1 MPAFWSF
8 CASARDW
15 RQCGASVFFDDRLP
29 LWEGCLHCFYL
40 IKRLHGLT
48 WFHRLPDNLKGI
60 VFLMLASMVFSVMAV
75 LIKLLG
81 QHLHITQILLVRQIG
96 MTILVAPAILKN
108 FSGSLHSER
117 LGLQLLRVVC
127 ALMAML
133 CGFTALIYLP
143 LADATA
149 IFFAKSF
156 FVTILAVIFLGETV
170 GAYRWSA
177 VLMGF
182 IGVMIMLQPGTENFS
197 VYGLLSLA
205 GAAGAAAVMILLR
218 LLSRSDSADTIM
230 TYGAL
235 GVGVVMILPGIYF
248 WQEPTTLEWL
258 LLVAVGV
265 VSYFAHKCNIFAYKH
280 GEASLLA
287 SLDYVRLL
295 WATLFGYLIFDQ
307 FPGGSIWF
315 GAAIVIA
322 AAVFMIYRETQRKR
336 AWSQA
341 ATSRDLES

>member
-1 MPAFWSF
+1 
-8 CASARDW
+8 
-15 RQCGASVFFDDRLP
+15 
-29 LWEGCLHCFYL
+29 
-40 IKRLHGLT
+40 
-48 WFHRLPDNLKGI
+48 
-60 VFLMLASMVFSVMAV
+60 MLASVVFSVMAL

-96 MTILVAPAILKN
+96 MTVMVVPAILRN
-108 FSGSLHSER
+108 FPGSLRSER
-117 LGLQLLRVVC
+117 PGLQLIRVFC
-127 ALMAML
+127 ALVGML
-133 CGFTALIYLP
+133 CGFTAVIYLP

-156 FVTILAVIFLGETV
+156 FVTILAVIFLGEIV
-170 GAYRWSA
+170 GVYRWSA
-177 VLMGF
+177 VLIGF
-182 IGVMIMLQPGTENFS
+182 VGVMIMLQPGTENFS
-197 VYGLLSLA
+197 VYGVFSLV

-218 LLSRSDSADTIM
+218 LLSRTDSTNTIL

-258 LLVAVGV
+258 LLVAVAV
-265 VSYFAHKCNIFAYKH
+265 VSYFAQKCNIFAYKY

-307 FPGGSIWF
+307 FPSGSIWL
-315 GAAIVIA
+315 GATTVVAAAI
-322 AAVFMIYRETQRKR
+322 FMIYRETQRKR
-336 AWSQA
+336 ELTTAPSGNNG
-341 ATSRDLES
+341 D

>member
-1 MPAFWSF
+1 LN
-8 CASARDW
+8 R
-15 RQCGASVFFDDRLP
+15 
-29 LWEGCLHCFYL
+29 
-40 IKRLHGLT
+40 
-48 WFHRLPDNLKGI
+48 FHHLPDNLKGI
-60 VFLMLASMVFSVMAV
+60 VFLMLASMVFSVMAL

-81 QHLHITQILLVRQIG
+81 QHLHITQILLVRQIV
-96 MTILVAPAILKN
+96 MTVMVAPAILRN
-108 FSGSLHSER
+108 FPGSLRSER
-117 LGLQLLRVVC
+117 PGLQLIRVFC
-127 ALMAML
+127 ALVAML
-133 CGFTALIYLP
+133 CGFTAVIYLP

-149 IFFAKSF
+149 IFFAKCF

-170 GAYRWSA
+170 GVYRWSA
-177 VLMGF
+177 VLLGF

-197 VYGLLSLA
+197 VYGLFSLA

-218 LLSRSDSADTIM
+218 LLSRSDSTSTIL

-248 WQEPTTLEWL
+248 WQEPTTPEWL

-265 VSYFAHKCNIFAYKH
+265 VSYFAQKCNIFAYKH

-307 FPGGSIWF
+307 FPDGSIWL
-315 GAAIVIA
+315 GATIVVAAAI
-322 AAVFMIYRETQRKR
+322 FMIYRETQRKR
-336 AWSQA
+336 EWTIAPSGNNG
-341 ATSRDLES
+341 D